1 MREFFSLFK
10 SFSLFNLL
18 RENFALMNLFDILIG
33 NQDRHAHNW
42 KVLYINQKPTFGPL
56 YDNGASLGWQLPEEQ
71 IQQQLHSVQKM
82 NTFFKKSRVKM
93 GMDNKESPRIK
104 AKQVL
109 YYLSI
114 NYPNETRLFY
124 NKLPDFNL
132 DTLEEYLKPFPL
144 LTKTRKQF
152 IIEMIRFRR
161 MKMLE
166 ILKEGGTANEQY

>member
-1 MREFFSLFK
+1 
-10 SFSLFNLL
+10 
-18 RENFALMNLFDILIG
+18 MNLFDILIG

-42 KVLYINQKPTFGPL
+42 KVLYINQDPTFGPL

-71 IQQQLHSVQKM
+71 IQQQLYSVQKM

-104 AKQVL
+104 ANQVL
-109 YYLSI
+109 YYLNI
-114 NYPNETRLFY
+114 NYPSETRLFY
-124 NKLPDFNL
+124 NKLLDFNL

-144 LTKTRKQF
+144 LTETRKQF

-161 MKMLE
+161 MKMLD